1 MLLSVENNNFICI
14 NADSAELER
23 IRKFVLDFAE
33 KFGFDDI
40 TVNKIVL
47 AVDEVCTNLI
57 KHSYKYDSSRKI
69 CLQILTDNNQF
80 SVLILDDGDSFNPS
94 SDTSLDMNDYLNN
107 YRRGG
112 LGLHIINLVM
122 DKIQYIPRSDDFPQ
136 NRLILTKYIK

>member
-69 CLQILTDNNQF
+69 CLQILTDDNQF
-80 SVLILDDGDSFNPS
+80 SVLILDDGDSFNPG